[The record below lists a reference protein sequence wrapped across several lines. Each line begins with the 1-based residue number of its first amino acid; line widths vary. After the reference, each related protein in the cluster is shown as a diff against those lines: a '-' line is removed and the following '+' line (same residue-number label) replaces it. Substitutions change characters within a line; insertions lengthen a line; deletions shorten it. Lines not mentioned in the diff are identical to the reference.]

1 MLWFNF
7 AVLNLKTMNLKH
19 IKHVILVNIRD
30 ISRALHWFLM
40 LILVFIGAT
49 TCTLISVIVSYKI
62 VLFLFA
68 SSFEV
73 LNP

>member
-1 MLWFNF
+1 
-7 AVLNLKTMNLKH
+7 MNLKH
-19 IKHVILVNIRD
+19 IKDVILENLRD
-30 ISRALHWFLM
+30 ISRGLHWFLM

-49 TCTLISVIVSYKI
+49 TCTLISVIVSYRI
-62 VLFLFA
+62 VLFLFG

>member
-1 MLWFNF
+1 
-7 AVLNLKTMNLKH
+7 
-19 IKHVILVNIRD
+19 
-30 ISRALHWFLM
+30 M

-62 VLFLFA
+62 VLFLFG